1 MQSQRFFQKIRRRFD
16 RTLSDWN
23 PPRHVPFDIHFDLSA
38 VCRSSP
44 YPFHAQVCL
53 KSMSRYLDM
62 VDHPSHVKKLTVPQ
76 LQQLAEEIR
85 HELITVLAKN
95 GGHLGPNLGVVEL
108 SIALHRVFETPKDK
122 FVWDVSHQT
131 YVHKI
136 LTGRKARFGTIRS
149 TDGLCGFALRSESE
163 HDCYGAAHAGTALSA
178 ALGIAAARDK
188 RGSDEN
194 VVAIFG
200 DAALTNGVSFEALN
214 NVSQTTK
221 RFIGILNDNEWSI
234 AKNVGAIAT
243 YLNKLITHPSYNRLQ
258 RDLERLLRRFPK
270 GEIALKLGHKAEEAL
285 KGAVT
290 GVTLEQSASPASA
303 DGRGGFGSS
312 LIFEEMGLRYIGPID
327 GHDLQMLVSVLEYA
341 KSCEEPVVLHVLTKK
356 GKGYDAAVNQ
366 PEKFHGTGPYDV
378 KTGLAPQPVPGTPP
392 NWQNVFGEAM
402 VRLCQKDNSIVGIT
416 AAMPSGTSLSILQK
430 ALPDR
435 YYDVGIAEEHA
446 VIFACGMAT
455 MGFRPVCAI
464 YSTFLQRAFDC
475 IVHDAALQ
483 DLPVIFCMDRAGLSA
498 QDGPTHHGLFDI
510 AYLRCVP
517 NVIAMAPKD
526 EDELVD
532 MMFTATH
539 EPHPTFIRYPRG
551 PAEGVPLKEYPKL
564 IEIGKAE
571 VLRNFARNGGAKVAL
586 FPLGNMNPI
595 ARSAAEQLSAAGYDV
610 ALINPR
616 FTKPIDAATTE
627 FFGRAAD
634 VVVTLEDH
642 VLTGGYGCSVLE
654 LFSERKVTTPVIRI
668 GWPDQFIEHASTVE
682 ELRAKYGLTVSNVVE
697 KVKAALTETAV
708 EGAHEV
714 AVA

>member
-1 MQSQRFFQKIRRRFD
+1 
-16 RTLSDWN
+16 
-23 PPRHVPFDIHFDLSA
+23 
-38 VCRSSP
+38 
-44 YPFHAQVCL
+44 
-53 KSMSRYLDM
+53 MSRYLDM
-62 VDHPSHVKKLTVPQ
+62 VDQPAHVKKLTVTQ

-85 HELITVLAKN
+85 HELITVLSRN

-108 SIALHRVFETPKDK
+108 TLALHKVFDTPKDK
-122 FVWDVSHQT
+122 FVWDVSHQS
-131 YVHKI
+131 YVHKL
-136 LTGRKARFGTIRS
+136 LTGRKGRFNTIRS
-149 TDGLCGFALRSESE
+149 TNGLCGFSLRSESE

-178 ALGIAAARDK
+178 ALGIAAGRDK
-188 RGSDEN
+188 KGSDEN

-200 DAALTNGVSFEALN
+200 DAALTNGISFEALN
-214 NVSQTTK
+214 NVSQTTR
-221 RFIGILNDNEWSI
+221 RFIGVLNDNEWSI

-258 RDLERLLRRFPK
+258 RDFERWVRRLPK
-270 GEIALKLGHKAEEAL
+270 GDIAIKLGHKAEEAI

-290 GVTLEQSASPASA
+290 GVSLQQSTSLLEG

-327 GHDLQMLVSVLEYA
+327 GHDLQMLITVFEYA
-341 KSCEEPVVLHVLTKK
+341 KACQDPVVLHVLTKK

-378 KTGLAPQPVPGTPP
+378 KTGLGPVPKPGTPP
-392 NWQNVFGEAM
+392 NWQNVFGDTM

-416 AAMPSGTSLSILQK
+416 AAMPSGTSLSTLQK
-430 ALPDR
+430 AMPDR

-455 MGFRPVCAI
+455 MGYHPVCAI

-551 PAEGVPLKEYPKL
+551 PAEGVPIKEYPKL

-571 VLRNFARNGGAKVAL
+571 VLRNFSNRGGRKVAM
-586 FPLGNMNPI
+586 FPLGNMNPM
-595 ARSAAEQLSAAGYDV
+595 AKKAAEQLTLQGYDV
-610 ALINPR
+610 AIINPR
-616 FTKPIDAATTE
+616 FTKPIDAAMTE

-634 VVVTLEDH
+634 AVVTLEDH
-642 VLTGGYGCSVLE
+642 VLTGGYGSSVLE
-654 LFSERKVTTPVIRI
+654 LFSEKRITTPVVRI
-668 GWPDQFIEHASTVE
+668 GWPDQFIEHATTVE
-682 ELRAKYGLTVSNVVE
+682 DLREKYGLTVQNVLAKVNGILGESVE
-697 KVKAALTETAV
+697 RVQ
-708 EGAHEV
+708 EV
-714 AVA
+714 ALA